1 MEQETTILVGQ
12 KSISIDDLF
21 QDHVKM
27 VLRAEFTKGIFG
39 YAQMK
44 GIFAIYPLTFI
55 TVPSVII
62 YTRAVTVT
70 TVVTAATAAIIIA
83 LVTILAMD
91 NRADVREDV
100 MLAAMDN
107 QQHVTVIKCVT

>member
-1 MEQETTILVGQ
+1 M
-12 KSISIDDLF
+12 DDLL

-27 VLRAEFTKGIFG
+27 VLRAYVTKGIFS
-39 YAQMK
+39 YPQMK
-44 GIFAIYPLTFI
+44 GMFAMYNLTFI
-55 TVPSVII
+55 TVPSVTIN
-62 YTRAVTVT
+62 TRAVTVT
-70 TVVTAATAAIIIA
+70 TVVTVVTAAIIIA